1 MLPIN
6 NYMLLFNAFQD
17 TVKNYANRL
26 ALNHLTYQELLKAVL
41 EHEYRYVCDNT
52 DWTIILDVLKASM
65 LNKPIVILP
74 KFNRDS
80 VTVPPVDNNGF
91 GIMLFS
97 SGSSSGNR
105 KCIFMSDRM
114 IMANAENA
122 TKCQS
127 LTFADIILTVCSL
140 NHTGGLSAQTIAGLL
155 AGSHIIV
162 EQFNAFNFLRLI
174 TQHNVTV
181 THLIPVMIDALIKV
195 NSNVETS
202 SLRLVMAGSDCVN
215 KKHVEYWLSKNVL
228 FIVNY
233 GMTEAGP
240 IIINHKFSPG
250 DDLTVFSKGVPLGTT
265 TWCQVDIVDG
275 VLMLKGSSLM
285 INNVWFNTGDCVEKY
300 NEWFVYNGR
309 HTAGC
314 KIIPKQY

>member
-1 MLPIN
+1 
-6 NYMLLFNAFQD
+6 MLLFNAFQD
-17 TVKNYANRL
+17 TVEKYPDHL
-26 ALNHLTYQELLKAVL
+26 ALNNLTYRELLKAVL
-41 EHEYRYVCDNT
+41 ERKYKYICDTT
-52 DWTIILDVLKASM
+52 DWTVILDVLKAAM

-80 VTVPPVDNNGF
+80 VVTPPIDNDGF
-91 GIMLFS
+91 RIFLFS

-114 IMANAENA
+114 IMSNAENA
-122 TKCQS
+122 TNCQS
-127 LTFADIILTVCSL
+127 LTSNDTILTVCSL

-155 AGSHIIV
+155 VGAHIIV

-174 TQHNVTV
+174 AQHDVTV

-195 NSNVETS
+195 NSDITVS

-215 KKHVEYWLSKNVL
+215 KEHVEYWLSKCVP

-240 IIINHKFSPG
+240 IIINHKFNPG
-250 DDLTVFSKGVPLGTT
+250 DDLSVFSKGVLLGTT
-265 TWCQVDIVDG
+265 AWCQVDIVDG

-300 NEWFVYNGR
+300 NEWFIYNGR
-309 HTAGC
+309 HSAGC

>member
-1 MLPIN
+1 
-6 NYMLLFNAFQD
+6 MLLFNAFHD
-17 TVKNYANRL
+17 TVEKYANRL
-26 ALNHLTYQELLKAVL
+26 ALNQLTYQGLMEAVL
-41 EHEYRYVCDNT
+41 ERKYRYVCDST
-52 DWTIILDVLKASM
+52 DWTVILDVLKASM

-74 KFNRDS
+74 KFNRDN
-80 VTVPPVDNNGF
+80 VIVPPANDNGF

-114 IMANAENA
+114 IMANVENA
-122 TKCQS
+122 TECQS
-127 LTFADIILTVCSL
+127 LTFTDTILTVCSL

-195 NSNVETS
+195 NSNIEIS
-202 SLRLVMAGSDCVN
+202 SLRLVMAGSDCV
-215 KKHVEYWLSKNVL
+215 KQEHVEYWLSKSVP

-250 DDLTVFSKGVPLGTT
+250 DDLTIFSQGVPLGTT
-265 TWCQVDIVDG
+265 TWSQVDIIEG
-275 VLMLKGSSLM
+275 VLMLRGSSLI

-300 NEWFVYNGR
+300 NEWFIYNGR
-309 HTAGC
+309 HSAGC

>member
-1 MLPIN
+1 
-6 NYMLLFNAFQD
+6 MLLFNAFQD
-17 TVKNYANRL
+17 TVKNYSGRL

-41 EHEYRYVCDNT
+41 EHDYRYVCDGT
-52 DWTIILDVLKASM
+52 DWTIILDILKASM

-74 KFNRDS
+74 KFNRES
-80 VTVPPVDNNGF
+80 AVVPAPDNDGF

-114 IMANAENA
+114 IMSNAKNA

-127 LTFADIILTVCSL
+127 LTFADTILTVCSL

-155 AGSHIIV
+155 TGSHIIV

-174 TQHNVTV
+174 AQHNVTV
-181 THLIPVMIDALIKV
+181 THLIPVMINALIKV
-195 NSNVETS
+195 NSDTRMP

-215 KKHVEYWLSKNVL
+215 KEHVEYWLSKGVP

-250 DDLTVFSKGVPLGTT
+250 DDLTIFSQGVPLGTT
-265 TWCQVDIVDG
+265 AWCQVAVSDG
-275 VLMLKGSSLM
+275 ILKLKGSPL
-285 INNVWFNTGDCVEKY
+285 IVNNVWFDTGDCVEQY
-300 NEWFVYNGR
+300 NEWFLYKGR
-309 HTAGC
+309 RSAGC